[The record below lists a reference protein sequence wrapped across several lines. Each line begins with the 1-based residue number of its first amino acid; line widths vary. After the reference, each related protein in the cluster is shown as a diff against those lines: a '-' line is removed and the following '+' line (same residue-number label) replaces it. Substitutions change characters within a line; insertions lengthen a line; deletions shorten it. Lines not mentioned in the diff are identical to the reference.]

1 MKKYL
6 SEFIG
11 TAFLIGAIL
20 GSNSLAMNIMGES
33 SAAHLTHA
41 LSIGATLMVMIMV
54 FGPISGGHF
63 NPAVTISFILKGDMK
78 LEEALPYFIFQIL
91 GGIAGAVAVN
101 LMYEVNAFPVS
112 DVVRDGY
119 GQYVSEFITTFGLV
133 MIIHILVKQKSES
146 IHLAVGAYIFA
157 AITYSSSTA
166 FANPAVAI
174 GRIFSNA
181 DASIEPLSAMAFI
194 VTQVAAALVSFQ
206 VCKFFIATDTI
217 KTKPKS
223 KSKTTRKK

>member
-11 TAFLIGAIL
+11 TAFLVGAIL
-20 GSNSLAMNIMGES
+20 GSNSLAMSIMGES
-33 SAAHLTHA
+33 SAAHLAHA
-41 LSIGATLMVMIMV
+41 LSIGGTLMVMIMV

-63 NPAVTISFILKGDMK
+63 NPAVTISFLAKGEMK
-78 LEEALPYFIFQIL
+78 FDEALPYFIFQIL
-91 GGIAGAVAVN
+91 GGVAGAIAVN
-101 LMYEVNAFPVS
+101 LMYEVNALPVS
-112 DVVRDGY
+112 DVIRDGY

-133 MIIHILVKQKSES
+133 MIIHILVSRKSES
-146 IHLAVGAYIFA
+146 IHLAVGTYIFA

-181 DASIEPLSAMAFI
+181 DASIDPLSAVTFI
-194 VTQVAAALVSFQ
+194 FIQIAAALVAFQ
-206 VCKFFIATDTI
+206 VCKIFLA
-217 KTKPKS
+217 KETKPK
-223 KSKTTRKK
+223 RKK

>member
-11 TAFLIGAIL
+11 TAFLVGAIL

-33 SAAHLTHA
+33 SAAHLAHA
-41 LSIGATLMVMIMV
+41 LSIGGTLMVMIMV

-63 NPAVTISFILKGDMK
+63 NPAVTISFLAKGDMK
-78 LEEALPYFIFQIL
+78 FDEALPYFIFQIL
-91 GGIAGAVAVN
+91 GGIAGAIAVN
-101 LMYEVNAFPVS
+101 LMYEVNALPVS
-112 DVVRDGY
+112 DVIRDGY
-119 GQYVSEFITTFGLV
+119 GQYISEFITTFGLV
-133 MIIHILVKQKSES
+133 MIIHILVSQKSES
-146 IHLAVGAYIFA
+146 VHLAVGTYIFA

-181 DASIEPLSAMAFI
+181 DASIDPLSAITFVFI
-194 VTQVAAALVSFQ
+194 QIAAALVSFQ
-206 VCKFFIATDTI
+206 VCKIFVA
-217 KTKPKS
+217 KETKPK
-223 KSKTTRKK
+223 RKK